1 MFTVIKI
8 TFHLS
13 IIKMK
18 TEIIKCSI
26 CGVRIN
32 DRDSHNAMPIN
43 DGRCCSAC
51 NSNAVIPMRIAMLT
65 NPTQLMETK

>member
-1 MFTVIKI
+1 
-8 TFHLS
+8 
-13 IIKMK
+13 MK

-43 DGRCCSAC
+43 DGRCCKAC
-51 NSNAVIPMRIAMLT
+51 NDEFVIPVRIAMLT
-65 NPTQLMETK
+65 NPTEVMEGMLT